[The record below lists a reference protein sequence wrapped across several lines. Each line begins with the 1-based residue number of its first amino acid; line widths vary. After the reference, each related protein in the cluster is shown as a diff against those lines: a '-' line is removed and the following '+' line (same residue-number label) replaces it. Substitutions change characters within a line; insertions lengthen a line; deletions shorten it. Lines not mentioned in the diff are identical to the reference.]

1 MMAPYISIDAGLLT
15 IMLVAVL
22 WTVMGRSL
30 LKATIGLAVTS
41 AVITILMFR
50 LNSPLAAVF
59 ELSVCT
65 GLITVVFVSTISL
78 TKPLTHK
85 EIVEFSR
92 ERHKR
97 FGYLPILMIV
107 TSIVLTLIKIK
118 NNIIVPPATNAVTD
132 VRYVMWNIRQLDMIG
147 QIIVVIIGALGVV
160 ILFEERRR
168 DEW

>member
-1 MMAPYISIDAGLLT
+1 MGIHLSVNNALLV
-15 IMLVAVL
+15 IMLTAVL

-41 AVITILMFR
+41 AVIAILMFR

-85 EIVEFSR
+85 EIVELSKAR
-92 ERHKR
+92 NKR
-97 FGYLPILMIV
+97 FGYLPLILIV
-107 TSIVLTLIKIK
+107 SSVMLTLLRIK
-118 NNIIVPPATNAVTD
+118 NNIMVQPATEAPKTVQHIL
-132 VRYVMWNIRQLDMIG
+132 WNVRQLDMIG
-147 QIIVVIIGALGVV
+147 QILVVIIGALGVV

>member
-1 MMAPYISIDAGLLT
+1 
-15 IMLVAVL
+15 MLIAVL

-30 LKATIGLAVTS
+30 LKATIGLALTS
-41 AVITILMFR
+41 AVVTILMFR

-78 TKPLTHK
+78 TKPLTNK
-85 EIVEFSR
+85 EIVELSK
-92 ERHKR
+92 ERNKR
-97 FGYLPILMIV
+97 FGYLPILLIV
-107 TSIVLTLIKIK
+107 ISIALTFIRIR
-118 NNIIVPPATNAVTD
+118 NNIIIPPVTTPELD
-132 VRYVMWNIRQLDMIG
+132 VRRVMWDMRQLDMLG

>member
-1 MMAPYISIDAGLLT
+1 MKTYIVLLIAMT
-15 IMLVAVL
+15 AAAM

-41 AVITILMFR
+41 AVITILMFK

-85 EIVEFSR
+85 EITELSKNR
-92 ERHKR
+92 MKR
-97 FGYLPILMIV
+97 FRYLPVILGLVGAGLAIV
-107 TSIVLTLIKIK
+107 VLKPGFSLPITA
-118 NNIIVPPATNAVTD
+118 ATTILKGAREVL
-132 VRYVMWNIRQLDMIG
+132 WNIRQLDMFA
-147 QIIVVIIGALGVV
+147 QIIILVTGALGVV